1 MSSPPIP
8 AAADVGPARRDLNPD
23 DYQALAAF
31 RSALRRFLAFSETGA
46 AAHGVTA
53 QQHQAL
59 LAIRACT
66 DPAGLSVSDLAE
78 TLLIRAH
85 SAGEL
90 AGRLV
95 QRRLAARA
103 ACSEDRRR
111 VLLTLTREGERVLE
125 AISRSSLG
133 KLKSNLPIWSEMM
146 RALEDL
152 DLPPPAET

>member
-1 MSSPPIP
+1 MSPSSIP
-8 AAADVGPARRDLNPD
+8 AAADARPPRRDLSPA
-23 DYQALAAF
+23 DYEALAAF
-31 RSALRRFLAFSETGA
+31 RAALRRFLAFSETGA

-59 LAIRACT
+59 LAIRACP
-66 DPAGLSVSDLAE
+66 DPAGLSVGELAE
-78 TLLIRAH
+78 VLLVRTH

-95 QRRLAARA
+95 QRRLAVRA
-103 ACSEDRRR
+103 ASSEDRRR

-125 AISRSSLG
+125 AISRSTLG
-133 KLKSNLPIWSEMM
+133 KLKSNLPIWSEML

-152 DLPPPAET
+152 DLPPPRET

>member
-1 MSSPPIP
+1 MNRPTMP
-8 AAADVGPARRDLNPD
+8 AAADAARMRRDLRAE

-31 RSALRRFLAFSETGA
+31 RAALRRFLAFSETGA

-59 LAIRACT
+59 LAIRACP
-66 DPAGLSVSDLAE
+66 DPDGLSVGELAE
-78 TLLIRAH
+78 ILLVRTH

-95 QRRLAARA
+95 QRRLAVRA
-103 ACSEDRRR
+103 ASSEDRRR

-125 AISRSSLG
+125 AISRSTLG
-133 KLKSNLPIWSEMM
+133 KLKSNLPVWSEMM

-152 DLPPPAET
+152 DVPPPAET